1 MRSRTALSAARV
13 VPKAAATTESAVGE
27 THVATR
33 RRPGQT
39 TRLRRDCEAG
49 DGSGLEPDGAVP
61 GHRHLHDAIAPAHE
75 IERPREARAASVT
88 PSAPSPPRSRS
99 TRADHSEHGDDLL
112 LTAAGRGDVDLSS
125 RMTAPV
131 RRQGGGHHRC
141 IATETTG
148 SHSTWPSE
156 GGDLA
161 ERGGRPHVGVV
172 DKLGGAVGSE
182 RRQQIGLRLACGHLA
197 RSCRSGSW
205 LIVWRSRTR

>member
-1 MRSRTALSAARV
+1 MGKAGATRRRARSPRRRTPRARAMRSRTALSAARV

-61 GHRHLHDAIAPAHE
+61 GHRHLHDAIAPVHE

-125 RMTAPV
+125 RMDRTGPSSRGRSPSLHRNRNDGLALNVALRGRRPRRTGRTPTREC
-131 RRQGGGHHRC
+131 RRQ
-141 IATETTG
+141 TG
-148 SHSTWPSE
+148 R
-156 GGDLA
+156 
-161 ERGGRPHVGVV
+161 RGR
-172 DKLGGAVGSE
+172 E
-182 RRQQIGLRLACGHLA
+182 
-197 RSCRSGSW
+197 
-205 LIVWRSRTR
+205 